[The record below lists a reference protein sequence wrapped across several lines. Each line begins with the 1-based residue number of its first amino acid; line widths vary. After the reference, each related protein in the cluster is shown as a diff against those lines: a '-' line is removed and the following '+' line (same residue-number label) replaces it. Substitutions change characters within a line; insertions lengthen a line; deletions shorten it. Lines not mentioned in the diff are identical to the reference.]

1 MTRIEED
8 GKKNLMEYKQK
19 LLERC
24 WDRKTRCNRKER
36 ERERSIKKNIY
47 KRSKIKRNKREGVDW
62 YCRFY

>member
-8 GKKNLMEYKQK
+8 GKKTLWSTSKSCQKDAGTEKQDVI
-19 LLERC
+19 E
-24 WDRKTRCNRKER
+24 NR